1 MAAVDGGDNPL
12 YQQIAGDLRAA
23 IREGVLP
30 PGGKV
35 PTEMDLSQRYSVS
48 RNTARMALT
57 ALAHEGLI
65 TAGRARAGRLVRRRE
80 QLVWTHRVSLSAVG
94 RRLAGTDD
102 FAEQTAAQG
111 RVPDQTIEVG
121 IVAAPGFVAERL
133 EVPAGES
140 LVARRRLYLVD
151 GAPSALAESYY
162 ALSFAQGTPLLD
174 PRPYH
179 RGTAAL
185 LAELGHKTVRTADE
199 ITTRMPDPAEAL
211 RLEIGHGVPV
221 LAHVRISY
229 AERGPVRV
237 ATTILPGDRH
247 QLRYDLPG

>member
-23 IREGVLP
+23 IRHGSMQ
-30 PGGKV
+30 PGDKV
-35 PTEMDLSQRYSVS
+35 PTEMDLSQRYGVS

-80 QLVWTHRVSLSAVG
+80 RMIWTHRATVVEGG
-94 RRLAGTDD
+94 RRLSGIDD

-111 RVPDQTIEVG
+111 RVPEQRIEVS
-121 IVAAPGFVAERL
+121 IIAAPSYIAERL
-133 EVPAGES
+133 EVPGGES
-140 LVARRRLYLVD
+140 LVVRRRLYLVD
-151 GAPSALAESYY
+151 GSPSSMSESYY
-162 ALSFAQGTPLLD
+162 VLSFAQGTPLLD
-174 PRPYH
+174 PRPYA

-185 LAELGHKTVRTADE
+185 LGELGRRPVRVVDE
-199 ITTRMPDPAEAL
+199 ITTRMPDPAEAQ
-211 RLEIGHGVPV
+211 RLEIGQGVPV

-229 AERGPVRV
+229 ATGGPVRV
-237 ATTILPGDRH
+237 VKTILPGDRH